1 MLTAEENEALCR
13 VGPGTPM
20 GNVLRMYW
28 TPAFQA
34 ADLPAPDCPPV
45 RVTLLGE
52 NFVAFRDS
60 AGRLGFLD
68 ELCSHRGASLVLGR
82 VEDCGIRCLYHG
94 WKYAADGTIL
104 ETPNLATSTFRERF
118 RHGAYPVREAGGL
131 GWVYLGPPGTE
142 PPFPAFSWTDAAPDE
157 LLVSEMIMDCNW
169 MQVQEGS
176 IDSSH
181 VAILHLDTLATM
193 GAGPRSVGS
202 FDFAGEPWDLD
213 MPVPR
218 RGNGGPDRAGTGNGG
233 PDRARAGGGWPSDDN
248 APRIEVENTPFGFHY
263 AAIRDVTGDP
273 GKKFVRVTAFAMPYT
288 AFIGGAGSGAVIV
301 VPRDD
306 YTCSS
311 IGVFKVPKGAGGI
324 AASRRANGV
333 EPAVWGPEP
342 ENRRIRLPRQDREA
356 MADGRSFAGFRGGN
370 RVQDAAVQL
379 SEGTMYDRAKE
390 HLVPADLAIIRMR
403 RLFADSVRRVA
414 AGDAPLG
421 LGEDYD
427 FARIAAA
434 SAVIDTGQRWQDL
447 VPGNEGAGKQPR
459 HA

>member
-1 MLTAEENEALCR
+1 MLTREENEALCR

-20 GNVLRMYW
+20 GNVLRRYW

-104 ETPNLATSTFRERF
+104 ETPNLATSSFRERF

-131 GWVYLGPPGTE
+131 AWVYLGPPGTE
-142 PPFPAFSWTDAAPDE
+142 PPFPAFSWTSAEADE

-181 VAILHLDTLATM
+181 VAVLHLDTLATM

-202 FDFAGEPWDLD
+202 FEFAGEPWDLD

-218 RGNGGPDRAGTGNGG
+218 RGNGQGG
-233 PDRARAGGGWPSDDN
+233 SSQSGSGQGGSGGWPSDDN

-288 AFIGGAGSGAVIV
+288 AFIGGAGTGAVIV

-324 AASRRANGV
+324 AATRRPSGV
-333 EPAVWGPEP
+333 DPAVWGPEP
-342 ENRRIRLPRQDREA
+342 GSRRIRLPRQDREA

-379 SEGTMYDRAKE
+379 SEGRMYDRATE

-403 RLFADSVRRVA
+403 RLFADSIRLVEAGA
-414 AGDAPLG
+414 APVG
-421 LGEDYD
+421 LGEGCD
-427 FARIAAA
+427 FGRIGAA
-434 SAVIDTGQRWQDL
+434 SAIIDASQPWQNL
-447 VPGNEGAGKQPR
+447 VPANHGVREPVRQA
-459 HA
+459 

>member
-13 VGPGTPM
+13 VGPGSPM
-20 GNVLRMYW
+20 GNVLRRYW
-28 TPAFQA
+28 TPAFQV

-45 RVTLLGE
+45 QVTLLGE

-94 WKYAADGTIL
+94 WKYATDGTIL

-142 PPFPAFSWTDAAPDE
+142 PPFPAFSWTDAAPEE

-218 RGNGGPDRAGTGNGG
+218 SGNGGGPDRASTGDV
-233 PDRARAGGGWPSDDN
+233 PQRSGGGWPSEDN

-306 YTCSS
+306 CTCSS

-324 AASRRANGV
+324 AASRRAGGV

-379 SEGTMYDRAKE
+379 SEGTLYDRAKE

-403 RLFADSVRRVA
+403 RLFADSVQRVA

-459 HA
+459 HR

>member
-1 MLTAEENEALCR
+1 MLTEEENEALCR

-20 GNVLRMYW
+20 GKVLRRYW

-34 ADLPAPDCPPV
+34 ADLPEPDCPPI
-45 RVTLLGE
+45 RVTVLGE

-60 AGRLGFLD
+60 TGQLGFLD
-68 ELCSHRGASLVLGR
+68 ELCCHRGASLVLGR
-82 VEDCGIRCLYHG
+82 VEEGGIRCLYHG
-94 WKYAADGTIL
+94 WKYAVDGTIL
-104 ETPNLATSTFRERF
+104 ETPNLATSTFRERV

-142 PPFPAFSWTDAAPDE
+142 PPFPAFSWTDAAADE
-157 LLVSEMIMDCNW
+157 LVVSEMIMDCNW

-193 GAGPRSVGS
+193 GAGPRNVGS
-202 FDFAGEPWDLD
+202 FEFAGEPWDLD
-213 MPVPR
+213 MPVPA
-218 RGNGGPDRAGTGNGG
+218 RGQGGGRGG
-233 PDRARAGGGWPSDDN
+233 GDGRPGGWPSDDN

-263 AAIRDVTGDP
+263 AAIRDVTGEP
-273 GKKFVRVTAFAMPYT
+273 GKRFVRVTAFAMPYT
-288 AFIGGAGSGAVIV
+288 AFIGGVASGAVIV

-324 AASRRANGV
+324 AASRRAGGV
-333 EPAVWGPEP
+333 APEVWGPEP
-342 ENRRIRLPRQDREA
+342 ENRRVRLPRQDRAA
-356 MADGRSFAGFRGGN
+356 MAAGKSFAGFRGGN
-370 RVQDAAVQL
+370 RIQDAAVQM
-379 SEGTMYDRAKE
+379 SEGTLYDRAKE

-403 RLFADSVRRVA
+403 RLFADSIRLVE

-421 LGEDYD
+421 LGEGCD
-427 FARIAAA
+427 FARIGAA
-434 SAVIDTGQRWQDL
+434 SQIIDAGESWQDL
-447 VPGNEGAGKQPR
+447 VPANQGIREPVRRA
-459 HA
+459 

>member
-20 GNVLRMYW
+20 GNVLRRYW

-45 RVTLLGE
+45 PVTLLGE
-52 NFVAFRDS
+52 SFVAFRDS
-60 AGRLGFLD
+60 TGRLGFLD
-68 ELCSHRGASLVLGR
+68 ELCTHRGASLVLGR

-142 PPFPAFSWTDAAPDE
+142 PPFPAFSWTDADPGE
-157 LLVSEMIMDCNW
+157 LVVSEMIMDCNW

-181 VAILHLDTLATM
+181 VAILHLDTLAAM

-202 FDFAGEPWDLD
+202 FGFAGEPWDQD

-218 RGNGGPDRAGTGNGG
+218 RGS
-233 PDRARAGGGWPSDDN
+233 GGWPSDDN
-248 APRIEVENTPFGFHY
+248 APRIEVQNTPFGFHY

-306 YTCSS
+306 CTCSS

-324 AASRRANGV
+324 AAARRSGV
-333 EPAVWGPEP
+333 DPAVWGPEP

-356 MADGRSFAGFRGGN
+356 MAAGRSFAGFRGGN

-379 SEGTMYDRAKE
+379 SEGRTYDRTKE

-421 LGEDYD
+421 LGEGYD

-434 SAVIDTGQRWQDL
+434 SAVIDADQRWQDL
-447 VPGNEGAGKQPR
+447 VPANEGAGKTAR
-459 HA
+459 RG

>member
-1 MLTAEENEALCR
+1 MLTTEENEALCR

-20 GNVLRMYW
+20 GKVLRRYW

-34 ADLPAPDCPPV
+34 ADLPGPDCPPV
-45 RVTLLGE
+45 RVTVLGE

-68 ELCSHRGASLVLGR
+68 ELCCHRGASLVLGR
-82 VEDCGIRCLYHG
+82 VEEGGIRCLYHG

-142 PPFPAFSWTDAAPDE
+142 PEFPAFSWTDAAPE
-157 LLVSEMIMDCNW
+157 QLAVSEMIMDCNW

-193 GAGPRSVGS
+193 GAGPRNVGS
-202 FDFAGEPWDLD
+202 FDFPGEPWDLN
-213 MPVPR
+213 MPVPG
-218 RGNGGPDRAGTGNGG
+218 RGRA
-233 PDRARAGGGWPSDDN
+233 PAAVWPSDDN

-288 AFIGGAGSGAVIV
+288 AFIGGVSDGAVIV

-311 IGVFKVPKGAGGI
+311 IGVFKVPEGSGGA
-324 AASRRANGV
+324 AVSRRPGGV
-333 EPAVWGPEP
+333 DPAVWGPEP
-342 ENRRIRLPRQDREA
+342 ENRRIRLPAQDREA
-356 MADGRSFAGFRGGN
+356 MAAGHSFAGFRGGN
-370 RVQDAAVQL
+370 RIQDAAVQL
-379 SEGTMYDRAKE
+379 SEGTLYDRAKE

-403 RLFADSVRRVA
+403 RLFADSVRLVE
-414 AGDAPLG
+414 AGGAPLG
-421 LGEDYD
+421 LGQGCD
-427 FARIAAA
+427 FGRIGAA
-434 SAVIDTGQRWQDL
+434 SRIIDAGQSWQDL
-447 VPGNEGAGKQPR
+447 VPANQGIREPARQ
-459 HA
+459 A